1 MLLQC
6 PAREAA
12 LLIVTHAR
20 FDFDATD
27 VDKDGFITG
36 DEVAHGARPMT
47 GGPGLHSC
55 LQAGY

>member
-6 PAREAA
+6 LAREAA
-12 LLIVTHAR
+12 LLIVTYAR

-36 DEVAHGARPMT
+36 EEVAHGARFMA

-55 LQAGY
+55 LQVGY